1 MKNIPLINRELS
13 WLSFNERVLQEA
25 EDERVPLFERIRFL
39 GIFSNNLD
47 EFFRVRVATVKRM
60 SFLGKRMQSTLN
72 DDPTELLSE
81 IHRKVVYLQNR
92 HDKIF
97 INLTKLLRKE
107 GVFFRSE
114 KNLSDLHIKFVSE
127 YFIKKVRSSLV
138 PIMLSKKRLF
148 PELKDASVYLL
159 VRLFNEEEEDSMY
172 AIMEI
177 PSNLD
182 RIVPLPTVEGKKY
195 AIFLDDIIR
204 HGLSNVFAT
213 FDYDNIEAYSI
224 KITRDAELDIDDD
237 ISVSL
242 MEKMDASIQKRKKGN
257 YVRLIYDAAMPE
269 SMVDFLCKQMKISD
283 RNDLIQGGRYSNKKD
298 LMSFPVFG
306 MAQHNYKK
314 MPPLAHPDLKTRESI
329 FEVLKEKDILLQY
342 PYQSFDYII
351 SWLREA
357 AIDPQVKRIKINL
370 YRVAKDS
377 KIMNA
382 LINAVQNG
390 KEVEVVVELRARF
403 DESNNIKWANVL
415 QEAGVKVVF
424 GIPGLKVHSKLIFI
438 ERKERGKLVNYVH
451 IGTGNFHEKT
461 AQIYSDTSL
470 LTSNAKIAGE
480 VKRIFSFFTQNYQ
493 RTVFRHLI
501 ISPYSTRRRFSI
513 LIDKEIQNAKKGR
526 VSYITLKLNN
536 LVDPLMI
543 RKLYEASAAG
553 VKVKLIIRGIC
564 SLIPGVKDL
573 SENIEAFSIVGR
585 FLEHSRIFIFANGG
599 DEKIFISSA
608 DWMTRNIDKRIEVSV
623 PIYDKKLKADI
634 NDMIDIQ
641 CKDNVKSRIIDKNQ
655 SNIYQEAKK
664 GDSIFDSHKQTYQYF
679 KKKLKK

>member
-47 EFFRVRVATVKRM
+47 EFFRVRVATVKRL
-60 SFLGKRMQSTLN
+60 SYLGKRTQSTLHH
-72 DDPTELLSE
+72 DPTQILSD
-81 IHRKVVYLQNR
+81 IHKKVVYLQKR
-92 HDKIF
+92 HDKSF
-97 INLTKLLRKE
+97 LNLTKLLREE

-114 KNLSDLHIKFVSE
+114 KNLSDSQKKFVTD
-127 YFIKKVRSSLV
+127 YFTNKVRSSLL

-148 PELKDASVYLL
+148 PELKDASVYLFI
-159 VRLFNEEEEDSMY
+159 RLYNSDDDSMY

-177 PSNLD
+177 PSKLD
-182 RIVPLPTVEGKKY
+182 RIIPLATVEGKKY
-195 AIFLDDIIR
+195 AIFLDDVIR
-204 HGLSNVFAT
+204 HGLSSLFAT
-213 FDYDNIEAYSI
+213 FDYENFSAYSI
-224 KITRDAELDIDDD
+224 KITRDAELDMDDD

-242 MEKMDASIQKRKKGN
+242 IEKMDTGIQKRKKGN
-257 YVRLIYDAAMPE
+257 YVRLVYDLSMPE
-269 SMVDFLCKQMKISD
+269 DMIDFLCKKMKIVD
-283 RNDLIQGGRYSNKKD
+283 RNDLIQGSRYSNKKD
-298 LMSFPVFG
+298 LMSFPVLG
-306 MAQHNYKK
+306 MVQHNFKK
-314 MPPLAHPDLKTRESI
+314 MPPLAHPDLNAKLSI
-329 FEVLKEKDILLQY
+329 FDVVKSKDILLQY

-357 AIDPQVKRIKINL
+357 AIDPLVKRIKINL

-382 LINAVQNG
+382 LINAVENG

-461 AQIYSDTSL
+461 AKIYSDTSL
-470 LTSNAKIAGE
+470 LTSNPKIAGE

-526 VSYITLKLNN
+526 KAYITLKLNN
-536 LVDPLMI
+536 LVDALMI
-543 RKLYEASAAG
+543 RKLYDASGAG

-564 SLIPGVKDL
+564 SLVPGVKDL
-573 SENIEAFSIVGR
+573 SENIEVFSIVGR

-599 DEKIFISSA
+599 DEKVFISSA

-623 PIYDKKLKADI
+623 PIYDKKLKSDI
-634 NDMIDIQ
+634 NDMIAMQ
-641 CKDNVKSRIIDKNQ
+641 CKDNVKSRVIDKNQ
-655 SNIYQEAKK
+655 SNAYIKAKK
-664 GDSIFDSHKQTYQYF
+664 GEVDYNSHDQTYLYF
-679 KKKLKK
+679 KDKLKGM